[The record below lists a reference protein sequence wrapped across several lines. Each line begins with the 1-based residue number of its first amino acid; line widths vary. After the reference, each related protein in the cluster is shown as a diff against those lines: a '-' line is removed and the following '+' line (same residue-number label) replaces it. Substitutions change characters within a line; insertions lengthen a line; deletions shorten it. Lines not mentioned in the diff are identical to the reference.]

1 MKNKHLSIISFQTA
15 SPVVI
20 QKVQQK
26 QAGEGFMIAYDL
38 QCSNGHQFEGWFEDS
53 QSFDRQK
60 KQGMIACPVCE
71 DTGVFKLPS
80 MFAIKGSS
88 GTLPIDPSQTADVA
102 ALGKK
107 IVDYVQNNFDNV
119 GADFAEEA
127 LKMHFGVTEPRSI
140 RGVSTP
146 KEEETLKAEG
156 IRFFKFPFPSEPS
169 DPDAS

>member
-1 MKNKHLSIISFQTA
+1 
-15 SPVVI
+15 
-20 QKVQQK
+20 
-26 QAGEGFMIAYDL
+26 MIAYDL

-71 DTGVFKLPS
+71 DTGVFKVPS

-88 GTLPIDPSQTADVA
+88 GTLPLNPGETADME

-107 IVDYVQNNFDNV
+107 IVDYVQDNFDNV

-127 LKMHFGVTEPRSI
+127 LKMHYGVTEPRSI

-156 IRFFKFPFPSEPS
+156 IRFFKFPVPSEPS
-169 DPDAS
+169 DPEAS

>member
-1 MKNKHLSIISFQTA
+1 LKNKRLSIFSFQTA

-38 QCSNGHQFEGWFEDS
+38 QCGNGHHFEGWFEDS
-53 QSFDRQK
+53 QSFERQK
-60 KQGMIACPVCE
+60 KQGMIACPVCD
-71 DTGVFKLPS
+71 DTGVLKLPS

-88 GTLPIDPSQTADVA
+88 GTLSLNSGETEDIA
-102 ALGKK
+102 AMGKK
-107 IVDYVQNNFDNV
+107 IVDYVQKNFDNV

-127 LKMHFGVTEPRSI
+127 LKMHYGVTEPRSI

-146 KEEETLKAEG
+146 KEEETLKSEG
-156 IRFFKFPFPSEPS
+156 IRFFKLPVPPEPS
-169 DPDAS
+169 DPAGS

>member
-1 MKNKHLSIISFQTA
+1 
-15 SPVVI
+15 
-20 QKVQQK
+20 
-26 QAGEGFMIAYDL
+26 MIAYDL
-38 QCSNGHQFEGWFEDS
+38 QCGNGHQFEGWFEDS
-53 QSFDRQK
+53 RSFDRQK

-71 DTGVFKLPS
+71 DTGVFKVPS
-80 MFAIKGSS
+80 LFAIKGSS
-88 GTLPIDPSQTADVA
+88 GTIPLNPDATAEMA

-119 GADFAEEA
+119 GAGFAEEA

-146 KEEETLKAEG
+146 KEEETLKAQG